1 MAKSAVA
8 EFMEQDSLGGKIKS
22 WPVRVRSFGTDIRAE
37 MKKVTSPSFKEV
49 RATTAVVL
57 VTVLLFGIFFFVVDG
72 VVGTAMDRFLRYF
85 GH

>member
-22 WPVRVRSFGTDIRAE
+22 WPQRVRSYGTDVYAE
-37 MKKVTSPSFKEV
+37 MKKVTSPSLKEV
-49 RATTAVVL
+49 RATTVVVL
-57 VTVLLFGIFFFVVDG
+57 ITVLLFGIFFFVVDG
-72 VVGTAMDRFLRYF
+72 VVGQAMTRFLAHY

>member
-8 EFMEQDSLGGKIKS
+8 EFMEQDSLGGKIKA
-22 WPVRVRSFGTDIRAE
+22 WPERVRSFGTDVYAE

-57 VTVLLFGIFFFVVDG
+57 VTVLLFGIFFFLVDG
-72 VVGTAMDRFLRYF
+72 VVGTGMERLLRYF
-85 GH
+85 GR

>member
-8 EFMEQDSLGGKIKS
+8 EFMEQDSLGGRIKS
-22 WPVRVRSFGTDIRAE
+22 WPERVRGFGTDVYSE

-49 RATTAVVL
+49 RATTVVVL
-57 VTVLLFGIFFFVVDG
+57 ITVFLFGVFFFVVDG
-72 VVGTAMDRFLRYF
+72 VVGTAMERFLKYY

>member
-22 WPVRVRSFGTDIRAE
+22 WPERVRSFVTDVQAE
-37 MKKVTSPSFKEV
+37 MKKVTSPSLKEV
-49 RATTAVVL
+49 RATTLVVL
-57 VTVLLFGIFFFVVDG
+57 ITVALFGIFFFVVDG
-72 VVGTAMDRFLRYF
+72 VVGTSMERFLKYF

>member
-22 WPVRVRSFGTDIRAE
+22 WPQRVRSYGTDVYAE
-37 MKKVTSPSFKEV
+37 MKKVTSPSLKEV
-49 RATTAVVL
+49 RATTVVVL
-57 VTVLLFGIFFFVVDG
+57 ITVLLFGIFFFVVDG
-72 VVGTAMDRFLRYF
+72 VVGTAMERFLAHY

>member
-22 WPVRVRSFGTDIRAE
+22 WPQRVRGYGTDVYAE

-49 RATTAVVL
+49 RATTMVVL
-57 VTVLLFGIFFFVVDG
+57 ITVLLFGIFFFVVDG
-72 VVGTAMDRFLRYF
+72 VVGTAMERFLAHY

>member
-22 WPVRVRSFGTDIRAE
+22 WPERVRSFGTDVYAE
-37 MKKVTSPSFKEV
+37 LKKVTSPSFKEV
-49 RATTAVVL
+49 RATTLVVL
-57 VTVLLFGIFFFVVDG
+57 ITVLLFGIFFFVVDG
-72 VVGTAMDRFLRYF
+72 VVGQSMERFLRSF

>member
-8 EFMEQDSLGGKIKS
+8 EFMEQDSLGGRIKS
-22 WPVRVRSFGTDIRAE
+22 WPERVRSFGTDVSAE

-49 RATTAVVL
+49 RATTVVVL
-57 VTVLLFGIFFFVVDG
+57 ITVFLFGVFFFVVDG
-72 VVGTAMDRFLRYF
+72 VVGTAMERFLQHY

>member
-8 EFMEQDSLGGKIKS
+8 EFMEQDSLGGRIKS
-22 WPVRVRSFGTDIRAE
+22 WPQRVRGFGTDVYAE

-49 RATTAVVL
+49 RATTVVVL
-57 VTVLLFGIFFFVVDG
+57 ITVLLFGIFFFVVDS
-72 VVGTAMDRFLRYF
+72 VVGQAMTRFLAHY

>member
-8 EFMEQDSLGGKIKS
+8 EFMEQNSLGGKIKS
-22 WPVRVRSFGTDIRAE
+22 WPERVKGFGTDVRAE

-72 VVGTAMDRFLRYF
+72 VVGNAMDRFLRYF

>member
-8 EFMEQDSLGGKIKS
+8 EFMEQDSLGGRIKS
-22 WPVRVRSFGTDIRAE
+22 WPERVRGFGTDVYSE

-57 VTVLLFGIFFFVVDG
+57 ITVLLFGIFFFVVDG
-72 VVGTAMDRFLRYF
+72 VVGTGMERLLRYF
-85 GH
+85 GS

>member
-22 WPVRVRSFGTDIRAE
+22 WPERVLGFGTDVHAE
-37 MKKVTSPSFKEV
+37 MKKVTSPSWKEV
-49 RATTAVVL
+49 RASTLVVL
-57 VTVLLFGIFFFVVDG
+57 ITVFLFGVFFFVVDG
-72 VVGTAMDRFLRYF
+72 VVGTAMERFLQYF

>member
-22 WPVRVRSFGTDIRAE
+22 WPQRVRGYGTDVYAE
-37 MKKVTSPSFKEV
+37 MKKVTSPSLKEV
-49 RATTAVVL
+49 RATTMVVL
-57 VTVLLFGIFFFVVDG
+57 ITVLLFGIFFFVVDG
-72 VVGTAMDRFLRYF
+72 VVGTAMERFLAHY

>member
-22 WPVRVRSFGTDIRAE
+22 WPQRVRSYGTDVYAE

-49 RATTAVVL
+49 RATTMVVL
-57 VTVLLFGIFFFVVDG
+57 ITVLLFGIFFFVVDG
-72 VVGTAMDRFLRYF
+72 VVGTAMERFLAHY

>member
-8 EFMEQDSLGGKIKS
+8 EFMEQDSLGGRIKA
-22 WPVRVRSFGTDIRAE
+22 WPERVRGFGTDVYAE

-49 RATTAVVL
+49 RATTVVVL
-57 VTVLLFGIFFFVVDG
+57 ITVFLFGVFFFVIDG
-72 VVGTAMDRFLRYF
+72 VVGQAMERFLRQF